1 MSTAVLTAARHRAER
16 TRTRRRHGVLRTVLH
31 HVLRGVVL
39 LALLAVLAALV
50 VVPRVLGWAP
60 LTVLTGSMEPTVP
73 TGSQV
78 VVAPVDDV
86 AALEVGDVITVMPF
100 PDDLTLVTH
109 RVVARTDTADGPSFV
124 TQGDAND
131 VADAWEVTETQIRG
145 EVRYWLPVAGHVAT
159 ALSGHTKALGLVLIA
174 LALLGYAGAQLVAVA
189 RERRAA
195 GTAPVVDR
203 SRLDRLGAEVGEDAA
218 RGMVD
223 RFVDLLPGRVARL
236 KEAATSGGAPELRD
250 ASLSLGNPAAMLGA
264 DRLAEVAATLRA
276 ADTVLARQV
285 LTELDE
291 LAEAT
296 ERELAAGR

>member
-1 MSTAVLTAARHRAER
+1 MSTAARHRAER

-31 HVLRGVVL
+31 HVLRGVVLLAL

-145 EVRYWLPVAGHVAT
+145 EVRYWLPVAGYVAT
-159 ALSGHTKALGLVLIA
+159 ALSGHTKAMGLVLIA

-189 RERRAA
+189 REHRAA

-236 KEAATSGGAPELRD
+236 KEAATSGGAPEVRD

-276 ADTVLARQV
+276 ADTVLARQA